1 MVYKIT
7 NVLIVGAGRAA
18 TALIKMFKDDITI
31 KIIGVV
37 DLDENATGIKLAKQ
51 LKIPTRTFKSP

>member
-1 MVYKIT
+1 MTDKVT

-18 TALIKMFKDDITI
+18 TALIKMFKDDNSI

-37 DLDENATGIKLAKQ
+37 DTDENAIGIKLAKQ
-51 LKIPTRTFKSP
+51 LKIPTNRNYR